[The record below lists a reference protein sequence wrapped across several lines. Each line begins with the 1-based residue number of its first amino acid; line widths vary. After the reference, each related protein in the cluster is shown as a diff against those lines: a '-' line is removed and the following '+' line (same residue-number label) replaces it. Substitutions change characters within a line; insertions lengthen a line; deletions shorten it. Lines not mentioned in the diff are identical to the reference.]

1 MQWWFKEFC
10 KGDKSL
16 EKCSGPP
23 SEGDND
29 QLRAIIKAD
38 LLTTTRE
45 VAKVVEEHSTA
56 LPILLSF
63 GIWSKLERW
72 KNSVSGCLMS
82 WQEIFL
88 KSHLFE
94 ISSSLILCKNKEPF
108 LYQIVT
114 CDEKWILHYI
124 WQWLAQWLDQEAPKH
139 FPKSNQIKVMVT
151 VWWAV
156 AHLIQYSFLNPSE
169 TITSEKHPQQIN
181 EMHQNCTAYS
191 WHWSTKRGPIL
202 YYNTCTAHHTTN
214 ASKVEWIELWSFAS
228 STIFIWSLTNHL
240 FFKHLDN
247 FSPGRHFHNQQNAE
261 NAFQELIKSPSP
273 DFYAKVIYK
282 CISHWQNCV
291 DCNCYH
297 FG

>member
-1 MQWWFKEFC
+1 MPHE
-10 KGDKSL
+10 
-16 EKCSGPP
+16 
-23 SEGDND
+23 
-29 QLRAIIKAD
+29 
-38 LLTTTRE
+38 LTRN
-45 VAKVVEEHSTA
+45 
-56 LPILLSF
+56 F
-63 GIWSKLERW
+63 
-72 KNSVSGCLMS
+72 
-82 WQEIFL
+82 F

-139 FPKSNQIKVMVT
+139 FPESNQIKVMVT

-156 AHLIQYSFLNPSE
+156 AQLIQYSFLNPSE
-169 TITSEKHPQQIN
+169 TITSKKHPQQIN

-191 WHWSTKRGPIL
+191 WHWSTKRGSILL

-214 ASKVEWIELWSFAS
+214 ASKVKWIELWSFAS
-228 STIFIWSLTNHL
+228 STIFIWSLTNQLPLLQASRQL
-240 FFKHLDN
+240 FTRKTLPQPVECRKCFPRAHQIPK
-247 FSPGRHFHNQQNAE
+247 PW
-261 NAFQELIKSPSP
+261 
-273 DFYAKVIYK
+273 FYAKGIYK

-291 DCNCYH
+291 DCNGYH